1 LNLGIAP
8 KCVVLI
14 TTEMNTPTHRIATH
28 PGEILL
34 REYLEPL
41 HLSQAEFA
49 RVLRIPLNRVNE
61 IVKGKRGI
69 TAETALLFADYFKT
83 SPEVWMNLQM
93 THDLSKA
100 RLVHKKRNVRV
111 ARKRHRTVA

>member
-1 LNLGIAP
+1 L
-8 KCVVLI
+8 KCVVPTI
-14 TTEMNTPTHRIATH
+14 TDMNTPTHRIATH

-34 REYLEPL
+34 REFLEPL
-41 HLSQAEFA
+41 RLSQTEFA

-93 THDLSKA
+93 AYDLSKA
-100 RLVHKKRNVRV
+100 RLTHKKRGTSVT
-111 ARKRHRTVA
+111 RKRHRSVA

>member
-1 LNLGIAP
+1 
-8 KCVVLI
+8 
-14 TTEMNTPTHRIATH
+14 MNTPTHRVSVH

-34 REYLEPL
+34 HEYLEPL
-41 HLSQAEFA
+41 ELSQAEFA
-49 RVLRIPLNRVNE
+49 RALRIPLNRVNE

-93 THDLSKA
+93 AHDLSKA
-100 RLVHKKRNVRV
+100 RLTHKKLNVGVSR
-111 ARKRHRTVA
+111 RRHRTVA